1 MKNLIFIALFFMGG
15 ANLANAQVVVN
26 SSNMPV
32 PGDTMTR
39 KKTTNLQGIDLS
51 LTGSNYTWD
60 YTALTPSSSVKDS
73 FITVSTTP
81 AEYSA
86 IFSNI
91 LDSVHNATVSLE
103 ESFFSAL
110 QYISTSENYN
120 YYKLKQ
126 DRYVQVGTGAKIN
139 GTKIP
144 FPFTSEEKIYS
155 LPIVYGSADT
165 SNIFLGDT
173 VPGFGYFGEYRRRI
187 NTVDGWGELRLP
199 NQIFDVV
206 RVKSVI
212 SVTDTFKQN
221 IVPWG
226 LTTSHTETEYN
237 YWNPGFNEPV
247 LSIKI
252 VSGTLGST
260 RIKYIDNFIPPY
272 VLVTS
277 NDMPEPGDTIKRRS
291 TTNIQGLN
299 PNLTGMGY
307 TWNFSSLNS
316 HDSIVDTF
324 VSVLSTPIL
333 YNVAYSNPLDQ
344 DRLSTVAAK
353 QSFGFSPPTITI
365 TNVYGFFKNTIEK
378 YTQTGIGMTIN
389 GVAIPM
395 SYNPTELIYKFP
407 ITPGRSD
414 SGIANMSATIPTFG
428 YYGQKRNRTNWVD
441 GWGTLILPHDTFD
454 VVRVKS
460 IIKIYDTIYINQFSF
475 GLHFNRT
482 ETEYKWLTAGEKAPV
497 LYIQKASGGGSNNY
511 NIKYYD
517 FFIDTSH
524 AGINFIKDNP
534 QDIKIFPNPAI
545 NNLHFT
551 IDGSQ
556 TVKNVSIFDDLGQI
570 IYKNSSI
577 SRKDNIDIS
586 RFSKGI
592 YLIQFD
598 FGDRMVT
605 RKFTKQ

>member
-1 MKNLIFIALFFMGG
+1 MYIGVFSTLS
-15 ANLANAQVVVN
+15 AQVVIN

-39 KKTTNLQGIDLS
+39 KTTTNLQGIDLS
-51 LTGSNYTWD
+51 LTGSNYSWD

-73 FITVSTTP
+73 FITVTTTP
-81 AEYSA
+81 SEYSVV
-86 IFSNI
+86 FSNV
-91 LDSVHNATVSLE
+91 LDSLHNATVSLA

-126 DRYVQVGTGAKIN
+126 NSYVQVGTGAKIN

-144 FPFTSEEKIYS
+144 FPFTTEEKIYS
-155 LPIVYGSADT
+155 LPLVYGSADT

-173 VPGFGYFGEYRRRI
+173 VPGFGYFGEYRHRI
-187 NTVDGWGELRLP
+187 NTVDGWGELHLP

-212 SVTDTFKQN
+212 NVTDTFKQTS
-221 IVPWG
+221 IPWG
-226 LTTSHTETEYN
+226 LTTNHTETEYN
-237 YWNPGFNEPV
+237 YWNPGFNQPV
-247 LSIKI
+247 LTIKI

-260 RIKYIDNFIPPY
+260 TIKYLDNFIPPY

-277 NDMPEPGDTIKRRS
+277 NDMPEPGDTIKRKS
-291 TTNIQGLN
+291 TTNIQGIN

-395 SYNPTELIYKFP
+395 SYNATELLYKFP

-428 YYGQKRNRTNWVD
+428 YYGEKRNRTNWVD

-460 IIKIYDTIYINQFSF
+460 IIKIFDTIYINQFSF

-497 LYIQKASGGGSNNY
+497 LYIMKASGGGNNNY
-511 NIKYYD
+511 NIRYYD
-517 FFIDTSH
+517 FYKDTLY
-524 AGINFIKDNP
+524 AGINVINDNS
-534 QDIKIFPNPAI
+534 QDIRIFPNPAVNI
-545 NNLHFT
+545 LHFAV
-551 IDGSQ
+551 DGSQ
-556 TVKNVSIFDDLGQI
+556 TVKNVLIFNNLGQI
-570 IYKNSSI
+570 VFINPITTKEN
-577 SRKDNIDIS
+577 NIDVS

-598 FGDRMVT
+598 FGDRIVT